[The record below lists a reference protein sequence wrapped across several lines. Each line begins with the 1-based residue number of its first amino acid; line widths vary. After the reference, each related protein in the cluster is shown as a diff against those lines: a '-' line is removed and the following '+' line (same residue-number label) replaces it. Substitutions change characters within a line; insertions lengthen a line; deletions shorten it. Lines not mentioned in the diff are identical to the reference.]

1 MVTVDRFT
9 NWVDVRRAKPDTEES
24 GSKGLITACREVFMA
39 FGVPEEVANDGGPEY
54 KSNDFKSFLK
64 RWGVR
69 LRTSSAYHPSANGR
83 AEVAV
88 KAAKRALRD
97 HTGQDGRLNSDEFA
111 RALLLLRNTP
121 DKTTGRS
128 PAELLLGRRLRDA
141 LPQPYARNQ
150 SLIADDSPVDK
161 RWLEMWGERES
172 AMRCRMGEMADA
184 INAKAHDLVPLQVGD
199 CVRVQNQTGP
209 LKTRWSRTGVVVE
222 VNLKYDQYLIKMD
235 GSRRTTPRNRRFLRK
250 IKATGPVHG
259 EAGPTTRPVRIEP
272 ERDDGPVEVAPR
284 QANLPRTPQDTPVA
298 PSTPPATRWAEPAA
312 TPPRPAI
319 RTPDRTPATSR
330 TTGTARRR
338 VTFAEDLP
346 EPATPTVHGDN
357 VNSHVGEG
365 VANVQIQ
372 SSPRGAS
379 DQARPVQPATTGP
392 PPVEPVAG
400 TRKSTRARTAPRY
413 LRDYV
418 TDEMSASEIRRMP
431 QDGLEDNGVGGMLDD
446 DICDRTNGA
455 GQTGYQLPAGGMRD
469 SHQSETDAIANT
481 VLHAVWNELRHNDV
495 GAVKTAEVLTKLAV
509 MLLNN

>member
-1 MVTVDRFT
+1 MTVDRFT

-222 VNLKYDQYLIKMD
+222 MNLKYDQYLVKMD
-235 GSRRTTPRNRRFLRK
+235 GSRRTMPRNRRFLRK
-250 IKATGPVHG
+250 IRATGPVHG
-259 EAGPTTRPVRIEP
+259 EAGPTTRPVRVEP
-272 ERDDGPVEVAPR
+272 ERDDGPVEVAPG
-284 QANLPRTPQDTPVA
+284 QANLPGTPRDTPVA

-330 TTGTARRR
+330 ATGTVRRQ

-346 EPATPTVHGDN
+346 QPATPTVRGDN
-357 VNSHVGEG
+357 VNFHTGEG
-365 VANVQIQ
+365 VANVQFQ
-372 SSPRGAS
+372 LSPRGAS

-455 GQTGYQLPAGGMRD
+455 GQTGCQLPVGGMQD
-469 SHQSETDAIANT
+469 SRQNETGAIANA
-481 VLHAVWNELRHNDV
+481 VFHAVWDELRRDDV
-495 GAVKTAEVLTKLAV
+495 GAVKTAEVLAKLAV